1 MRQKRNEGADV
12 RVPRIIHSAFPV
24 GFWNAIQSSHQ
35 MNRISAV
42 AAALVCFFA
51 VSSSVPVAALPSPR
65 GRAVLGASNRAST
78 SVATTAEISSC
89 PRLRSH
95 RPTWR
100 RPKCVPG
107 HFWNCYRRL
116 TALAGDLLLLIIVHR
131 RKATHGTITTL
142 VSTFIQTVIRSLT
155 LSDWFDRN
163 EKNEIACAELVS
175 VLSDQG
181 GLTVDE
187 LHAKCVDT
195 ASERFGKPTIPS
207 HG

>member
-1 MRQKRNEGADV
+1 MNMRQKRNEGADV

-95 RPTWR
+95 RPTRR

-107 HFWNCYRRL
+107 PFLELLPTPNCPCWRSPSAYHRPSTQSHAWNYHHL
-116 TALAGDLLLLIIVHR
+116 GVHLHSNR
-131 RKATHGTITTL
+131 DQITHT
-142 VSTFIQTVIRSLT
+142 
-155 LSDWFDRN
+155 
-163 EKNEIACAELVS
+163 E
-175 VLSDQG
+175 
-181 GLTVDE
+181 
-187 LHAKCVDT
+187 
-195 ASERFGKPTIPS
+195 
-207 HG
+207 

>member
-1 MRQKRNEGADV
+1 MPPTAKRLAAFLGIDQAAV
-12 RVPRIIHSAFPV
+12 ATIGKPTTPAIHEHAPEEERRGRCQSSTNNSLCLSC
-24 GFWNAIQSSHQ
+24 WILDAIQSSHQ

-107 HFWNCYRRL
+107 HFWNCYRGL

-142 VSTFIQTVIRSLT
+142 VSTFHSNRDQITHTVT
-155 LSDWFDRN
+155 
-163 EKNEIACAELVS
+163 
-175 VLSDQG
+175 
-181 GLTVDE
+181 GLT
-187 LHAKCVDT
+187 AMK
-195 ASERFGKPTIPS
+195 KMK
-207 HG
+207 